1 MTVRGFLDNAAAAPV
16 SADMLTTIT
25 PLGFAGAPVA
35 FHTSVTAPPGRS
47 EFVLSPGDH
56 PALVMKHP
64 RLWWPVTY
72 GPQPLYALSVTA
84 RVGGAVSSS
93 ARSLM
98 GVRTVGTYVLPSG
111 GRAFTV
117 NGRTVRLRGGRG
129 SRNTAVV
136 ERAAL
141 PGRGGHVRQWQ
152 PESAAGERQRDHAA
166 GLLLRRSDR
175 RGVLIWEDF
184 SRTSNNHPT
193 AYADP
198 TILMDNMKDC
208 VVRMRGHASLLV
220 WCGANEWV
228 PQRDFAEPMQNE
240 VLPQMDGTRPWLVAS
255 SADAPWEKE
264 RTRTWSGGPYGLR
277 PLPDYFKK
285 YAGGGQ
291 FTSRNEIGLAAPPP
305 INSLTRFFPDWDQ
318 PDSVQPVSGSP
329 DSVQP
334 VSGPPS
340 PYPSPVNQ
348 AMGFHGATGHDFRD
362 LDAAIHQTAGATAG
376 LDDYLWVGDLYSG
389 MAYRAISE
397 AANKARP
404 LNAGTTLWKVNAA
417 WPSFM
422 WQLYDWTLRPNAGF
436 YTMKEACKPLHA
448 QESEDDQGLQV
459 VSTLAAARPGLRLR
473 LTLTDAQGRREA
485 TDTRPVDVPA
495 DATVPVGNLPA
506 IAADGGLHFLC
517 LDLLGPGGAV
527 RTTRSSGCSATT
539 SGRA

>member
-1 MTVRGFLDNAAAAPV
+1 MFANGN
-16 SADMLTTIT
+16 LT
-25 PLGFAGAPVA
+25 LL
-35 FHTSVTAPPGRS
+35 R
-47 EFVLSPGDH
+47 
-56 PALVMKHP
+56 
-64 RLWWPVTY
+64 
-72 GPQPLYALSVTA
+72 
-84 RVGGAVSSS
+84 
-93 ARSLM
+93 
-98 GVRTVGTYVLPSG
+98 
-111 GRAFTV
+111 V
-117 NGRTVRLRGGRG
+117 NGSGIMPPDCFFD
-129 SRNTAVV
+129 
-136 ERAAL
+136 EC
-141 PGRGGHVRQWQ
+141 
-152 PESAAGERQRDHAA
+152 
-166 GLLLRRSDR
+166 DR
-175 RGVLIWEDF
+175 RGVLVWEDF

-389 MAYRAISE
+389 MAYRAIYE

-448 QESEDDQGLQV
+448 QESEDDQALQV

-473 LTLTDAQGRREA
+473 LTLTDALGKQEA
-485 TDTRPVDVPA
+485 TEARPVDVPA
-495 DATVPVGNLPA
+495 DATVPVGSLPA

-527 RTTRSSGCSATT
+527 LDHQVKWVQRDNQWQALMTLPPAHVVATVTGARRAAGEVVYDVSVTNASAVPAVDVWLEVLRGAQGWRCCPASGATTR
-539 SGRA
+539 